1 MPANP
6 NPLLFYIPL
15 ALLIVLAIFMLL
27 RNTSSPFLAQLA
39 CGVRR
44 ILRRWS
50 WFYLFVGGL
59 CIYPV
64 QIYWQVRYA
73 TSQATGGDAVHAA
86 TLAMTKVVA
95 PSYVLSKMSIAI
107 GVFCLINLLAWSA
120 LNMVIPVLPDWA
132 KGEYA
137 TLDRATAVGLDMPV
151 VGMKRTFLGS
161 ISPLARIALFFVG
174 FGLQLF
180 AAGLGVYA
188 AFQIQ

>member
-1 MPANP
+1 
-6 NPLLFYIPL
+6 
-15 ALLIVLAIFMLL
+15 MLTTL
-27 RNTSSPFLAQLA
+27 RDFFSRHGTRLSCIA
-39 CGVRR
+39 RR
-44 ILRRWS
+44 LLRRWS

-59 CIYPV
+59 CLYPA

-73 TSQATGGDAVHAA
+73 VSQAASGDAVHAA

-132 KGEYA
+132 KGDYA
-137 TLDRATAVGLDMPV
+137 SATRAEAVGLDYPV
-151 VGMKRTFLGS
+151 VGMKRTFLRD

>member
-1 MPANP
+1 MPTSIRD
-6 NPLLFYIPL
+6 FF
-15 ALLIVLAIFMLL
+15 ALRGTRI
-27 RNTSSPFLAQLA
+27 A
-39 CGVRR
+39 CTARR

-50 WFYLFVGGL
+50 WFFLFVGGL
-59 CIYPV
+59 CIYPA

-73 TSQATGGDAVHAA
+73 TSQAASGDAVHAA

-95 PSYVLSKMSIAI
+95 PSYVFSKMSIAI
-107 GVFCLINLLAWSA
+107 GVFCLINLLAWCA

-132 KGEYA
+132 KGDYA
-137 TLDRATAVGLDMPV
+137 TGERAQAVGLEQPV
-151 VGMKRTFLGS
+151 VGMKRTFLGG
-161 ISPLARIALFFVG
+161 ISPLARICLFFVG